1 MLEEMLKTHHGVV
14 TRRHLLSVGCS
25 DSDIRR
31 AVRTGALTRLRPG
44 WYRGA
49 MAKDAVVRAVQ
60 AGGALSC
67 VGALKLHGAWVPPGT
82 DLHVRRS
89 PYHRARKPAKARG
102 CRCPGR
108 PRAAVSQSVDSL
120 SEAVTAATSCLGT
133 EAAVAVLDSI
143 LERDLMRLE
152 ELTGLLSGL
161 PGRRHL
167 LDLIDQRAQ
176 SGTETFSRLRLR
188 SCRIRLRPQVTIGD
202 IGRVD
207 LLAGER
213 LVIEVDSRAHHTSAH
228 HYARDRARDRRLV
241 SLGYI
246 VVRLTYEDVMYDWDT
261 VVADIIAIVRQ
272 RRHNRPLPSS
282 RRSSQHRRARRA
294 SLCSTL

>member
-1 MLEEMLKTHHGVV
+1 MLQEMLRAHHGVV
-14 TRRHLLSVGCS
+14 TRRQLLSIGCS

-31 AVRTGALTRLRPG
+31 AVRTGALLRLRPG
-44 WYRGA
+44 WYRGRSA
-49 MAKDAVVRAVQ
+49 HDAVVRAVQ

-67 VGALKLHGAWVPPGT
+67 VAALKLHGAWVPPGS

-89 PYHRARKPAKARG
+89 PYHRARKPGRVHG

-108 PRAAVSQSVDSL
+108 PRAAVSRAVDTL
-120 SEAVTAATSCLGT
+120 SDAVTAATSCLST
-133 EAAVAVLDSI
+133 EAAVAVLDSV
-143 LERDLMRLE
+143 LERRLMRLE
-152 ELTGLLSGL
+152 ELTELLSGL
-161 PGRRHL
+161 PGRRRL

-188 SCRIRLRPQVTIGD
+188 SRRIRLRPQVTIGD

-207 LLAGER
+207 LLVGER
-213 LVIEVDSRAHHTSAH
+213 LVIEVDSRAHHTSPQN
-228 HYARDRARDRRLV
+228 YARDRARDRRLV

-261 VVADIIAIVRQ
+261 VVADIIAIIRR
-272 RRHNRPLPSS
+272 RRHRRPLPGSHIRS
-282 RRSSQHRRARRA
+282 RNRRI
-294 SLCSTL
+294 